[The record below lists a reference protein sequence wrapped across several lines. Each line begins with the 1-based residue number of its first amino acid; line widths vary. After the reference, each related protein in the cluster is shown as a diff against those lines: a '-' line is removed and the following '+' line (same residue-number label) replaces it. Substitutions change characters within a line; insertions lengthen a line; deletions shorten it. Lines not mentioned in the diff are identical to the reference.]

1 MRAPEPG
8 VCAGGDADYCAA
20 VDAWLAT
27 RLVDPATKEPLVGEA
42 RDQMCGAIYDN
53 VEMFYAYQFKAKQK
67 LLGEPDFILASQKKA
82 QEEAEAYEE
91 ASKKINE
98 EPGSR
103 PAARTCPIEQGLR
116 GRLDR
121 TGPNGQGRRSPLRDA
136 GCLMGQVARSR
147 RTRARGGE
155 VDDLSDG
162 TGREAAGREAA
173 ATRGG
178 LADRTAGEVAQ
189 DASARRRDSKPV

>member
-1 MRAPEPG
+1 MSLLLAVGLGGCASPCERLSKG

-98 EPGSR
+98 EPG
-103 PAARTCPIEQGLR
+103 E
-116 GRLDR
+116 
-121 TGPNGQGRRSPLRDA
+121 SP
-136 GCLMGQVARSR
+136 
-147 RTRARGGE
+147 GGANM
-155 VDDLSDG
+155 SD
-162 TGREAAGREAA
+162 
-173 ATRGG
+173 
-178 LADRTAGEVAQ
+178 
-189 DASARRRDSKPV
+189 